1 MPSAKLYP
9 ILPHCVAPPPT
20 RPPTVRTNVRYLLD
34 YSLAPLTLRVYRS
47 FCGAGVL
54 RIDSLDL
61 TLADVL
67 KVSVHLEVRARREL
81 VDPNLKALLIQGITG
96 QTPGTEIRF

>member
-1 MPSAKLYP
+1 MPSAP
-9 ILPHCVAPPPT
+9 IPPHCAAPQPT
-20 RPPTVRTNVRYLLD
+20 RPPTVQTNVRYLLD

-54 RIDSLDL
+54 RIDNLDL

-67 KVSVHLEVRARREL
+67 KLSVHLEVRAMREL
-81 VDPNLKALLIQGITG
+81 VDPNLKGLVIQGITG
-96 QTPGTEIRF
+96 QTSGTEIWF